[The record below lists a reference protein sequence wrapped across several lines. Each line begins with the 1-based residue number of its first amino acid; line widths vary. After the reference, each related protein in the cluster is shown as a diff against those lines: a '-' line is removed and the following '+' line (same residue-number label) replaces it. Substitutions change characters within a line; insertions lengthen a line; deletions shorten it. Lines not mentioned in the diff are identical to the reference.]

1 MKTIQFYA
9 KRKIFFAISALVI
22 LAGIAMAFIQGG
34 VKFDI
39 QFTGG
44 SVLKYTYEGTID
56 TDKVDTVIE
65 TVLNGRSASIQTTE
79 DAISNEKNLVL
90 SLGGNEGLTPESQQV
105 IIDAL
110 TTQFSENNIKLSESS
125 VVEPFIGKRFLINS
139 MWALILAFI
148 LVVVYVW
155 YSFRKIGGL
164 SAGVMAVIALL
175 HDVVILFIAYITFG
189 IAIDENFIAAA
200 LTIIGFSVNDTIVI
214 YDRIRE
220 NTLFYGRKMEIEELV
235 DKSITQSLTRSI
247 NTNVAVFVSIAII
260 YVFTELNG
268 IVSMRSFALPMMF
281 GVISGC
287 YSTICLAGPLWVM
300 WKKHKQKAA
309 VAK

>member
-9 KRKIFFAISALVI
+9 KRKIFFSISI
-22 LAGIAMAFIQGG
+22 IIIIIGIAMAFIQGG
-34 VKFDI
+34 VEFDI
-39 QFTGG
+39 DFTGG
-44 SVLKYTYEGTID
+44 SVLTYSYTGDID
-56 TDKVDTVIE
+56 TNTVDNTIEAILDGRTVK
-65 TVLNGRSASIQTTE
+65 AQTKE
-79 DAISNEKNLVL
+79 DAISKEQKLVL
-90 SLGGNEGLTPESQQV
+90 TLGGNEGMTTDTQHS
-105 IIDAL
+105 IIEELNDK
-110 TTQFSENNIKLSESS
+110 FSANNISLLDAS
-125 VVEPFIGKRFLINS
+125 VVEPFIGRRFLLNS

-148 LVVVYVW
+148 LVVIYVW

-164 SAGVMAVIALL
+164 SAGVMAVIALV
-175 HDVVILFIAYITFG
+175 HDVIILFIAYIVFG

-220 NTLFYGRKMEIEELV
+220 NTLLYGRKMEIDELV

-247 NTNVAVFVSIAII
+247 NTNLAVFVSIAIVF
-260 YVFTELNG
+260 VFTEIYG
-268 IVSMRSFALPMMF
+268 ITSMRSFALPMMF

-300 WKKHKQKAA
+300 WKKHKQKDMAR
-309 VAK
+309 

>member
-1 MKTIQFYA
+1 MKTIKFYS
-9 KRKIFFAISALVI
+9 KRKIFFSISIALILIGVI
-22 LAGIAMAFIQGG
+22 MAFVNGG
-34 VKFDI
+34 VEFDI

-44 SVLKYTYEGTID
+44 SVLSYSYDGELD
-56 TDKVDTVIE
+56 QNKVDNVIE
-65 TVLNGRSASIQTTE
+65 GSLNGKSVSVQLTK
-79 DAISNEKNLVL
+79 DAISGEQNLVL
-90 SLGGNEGLTPESQQV
+90 SLGKDQNMGTEDQQA
-105 IIDAL
+105 IIDIL
-110 TTQFSENNIKLSESS
+110 ISQFPENNIALSQSRI
-125 VVEPFIGKRFLINS
+125 VEPSIGARFLLNS

-148 LVVVYVW
+148 LVVIYVW

-164 SAGVMAVIALL
+164 SAGIMAVIALL
-175 HDVVILFIAYITFG
+175 HDVCILLIAYIVFG

-220 NTLFYGRKMEIEELV
+220 NTLLYGRKMDIEELV

-247 NTNVAVFVSIAII
+247 NTNLAVFVSIVIVYI
-260 YVFTELNG
+260 FTEING
-268 IVSMRSFALPMMF
+268 ITSMRSFALPLTL

-300 WKKHKQKAA
+300 WKKHKQKTA
-309 VAK
+309 

>member
-9 KRKIFFAISALVI
+9 NRKKFFIISIAIILLGVI
-22 LAGIAMAFIQGG
+22 MAFVQGG
-34 VKFDI
+34 VEFDI
-39 QFTGG
+39 DFTGG
-44 SVLKYTYEGTID
+44 SVLKYTYDGAID
-56 TDKVDTVIE
+56 TDKVTATVE
-65 TVLNGRSASIQTTE
+65 GVSNGRNATIQITQ
-79 DAISNEKNLVL
+79 DAATNEQNLVVSL
-90 SLGGNEGLTPESQQV
+90 SGNEGMTTDEQHA
-105 IIDAL
+105 IIEAL
-110 TTQFSENNIKLSESS
+110 NVDFAENNIKLEESS

-139 MWALILAFI
+139 LWALILAFI
-148 LVVVYVW
+148 LVVIYVW

-175 HDVVILFIAYITFG
+175 HDVIILFIAYIVFG

-220 NTLFYGRKMEIEELV
+220 NTLLYGRKMDIAELV
-235 DKSITQSLTRSI
+235 DKSITQSLTRSL
-247 NTNVAVFVSIAII
+247 NTNLAVFVSIAIV

-268 IVSMRSFALPMMF
+268 ITSMRSFALPMMF

-300 WKKHKQKAA
+300 WKKHKQKAL
-309 VAK
+309 AK